1 MAKQE
6 IKLQKKV
13 ISPKKANSDFNKDF
27 KEVSQSPKPIN
38 NDYIIDTY
46 KEVFYN
52 ISKKGKLSHE
62 SIIERSH
69 NFLYPERAS
78 IIEAKIETRQAKLGL
93 LNDRL
98 FKLSSPNVKEHPV
111 YPDGTFLKVNSP
123 NTIGSNVQNP
133 YIMQDGLK
141 RYFAADYL
149 FNIVRKAMGQNEDD
163 FQTDVIHLSLQ
174 DIIQIPDGEVIRTGK
189 DLNKEDIDTIDRIED
204 IPSDNLIIS
213 CVGREQ
219 TDYVNNIVSPTNV
232 NYSINLNEDCSLLVA
247 EAYYDDDG
255 LTLLS
260 RVKEIKIPAAGD
272 WREANYVHTGS
283 PISVPMSTVPE
294 MIEPAYGDYYSNW
307 ANKEPYSSLVF
318 EDRDK
323 IWGKFADGTYRK
335 FPAIIKAVGRMYYK
349 EKSDGNSKLLN
360 GVENDY
366 LPDVPNHDGSTKSD
380 YNTSMI
386 YKDCKNRFGQ
396 IRSFCFGDLKQEDR
410 IQDYFNSS
418 DSNYYKKTAKKS
430 ITYAGYEI
438 AKIEGDVYGQPIFQH
453 PDAGE
458 IVLLGV
464 RYIEFKVFGQLI
476 FEGSAI
482 AYLNLRK
489 YDKDDVKIEFNKEQF
504 LGVDI
509 TKDKYFDYKS
519 VDSKYIRYLGLQGHS
534 LNHGN
539 SFKYN
544 PNGENGT
551 NDGLTD
557 YMKQWL

>member
-6 IKLQKKV
+6 IKLQKEV
-13 ISPKKANSDFNKDF
+13 ISPKLANKRYNRNFENLAK
-27 KEVSQSPKPIN
+27 SPKPID

-62 SIIERSH
+62 SIIERSS

-78 IIEAKIETRQAKLGL
+78 IIEAKIETRQAKLKL
-93 LNDRL
+93 KNDQL

-111 YPDGTFLKVNSP
+111 YPDKTFIKVNSP
-123 NTIGSNVQNP
+123 NTSGTNVQNA

-141 RYFAADYL
+141 RYFANDQL
-149 FNIVRKAMGQNEDD
+149 FNIVRRAFGQKEDD
-163 FQTDVIHLSLQ
+163 WKT
-174 DIIQIPDGEVIRTGK
+174 DIIHISLEEAIKIPDGEVIRTAK
-189 DLNKEDIDTIDRIED
+189 DLNKRDIATIDRIED

-247 EAYYDDDG
+247 EVYYDDDG
-255 LTLLS
+255 VTLLS

-272 WREANYVHTGS
+272 WREADYVHTGS

-323 IWGKFADGTYRK
+323 IWGKFSDGTYRK
-335 FPAIIKAVGRMYYK
+335 FPSIIKAVGRMYYK
-349 EKSDGNSKLLN
+349 EKPNGNSKILN

-366 LPDVPNHDGSTKSD
+366 LPDVPNHDGSTESD
-380 YNTSMI
+380 YGTSII

-396 IRSFCFGDLKQEDR
+396 PRSFCFGDLKQDDF
-410 IQDYFNSS
+410 IQEKVFNNP
-418 DSNYYKKTAKKS
+418 DSYYYQKTAS
-430 ITYAGYEI
+430 EEITFAGVTL
-438 AKIEGDVYGQPIFQH
+438 KVIEGNVYGQPIFYKDDKYQ
-453 PDAGE
+453 
-458 IVLLGV
+458 VLLGARQLHIKALGKTV
-464 RYIEFKVFGQLI
+464 FK
-476 FEGSAI
+476 GSVSLF
-482 AYLNLRK
+482 YTVTDGK
-489 YDKDDVKIEFNKEQF
+489 YDIEWENSEM
-504 LGVDI
+504 GADI
-509 TKDKYFDYKS
+509 IEDKLFDYKN
-519 VDSKYIRYLGLQGHS
+519 VNRHHIKYLGLQGHS
-534 LNHGN
+534 LNHGG

-544 PNGENGT
+544 PSGENGT